1 MNTFVSAREITL
13 NKMDTATALKELIVY
28 PQDLE
33 RAKRFCQ
40 PKFFLQGKPISTS
53 VNPIVGAQL
62 MMKNN
67 QSFVKLTQYSRNAT
81 I

>member
-33 RAKRFCQ
+33 RTKRFCQ
-40 PKFFLQGKPISTS
+40 PEFFLQGKPISTS
-53 VNPIVGAQL
+53 VNP
-62 MMKNN
+62 M
-67 QSFVKLTQYSRNAT
+67 
-81 I
+81 